1 MTSAIE
7 ITVLATFLSLVIF
20 AGLTLWRWRKDD
32 LEEESDAMEIWE
44 CDHCGTTISATTIEA
59 LIDGYRIHEQSIY
72 CPRDE
77 EEEEDGE

>member
-7 ITVLATFLSLVIF
+7 ITVLATFLSLIIF
-20 AGLTLWRWRKDD
+20 AGLTLWRWRQQD
-32 LEEESDAMEIWE
+32 LTEEANMEVWE
-44 CDHCGTTISATTIEA
+44 CDNCGTVISATTIEA

-77 EEEEDGE
+77 EENEE

>member
-7 ITVLATFLSLVIF
+7 IIVLATFLTLS
-20 AGLTLWRWRKDD
+20 AMAALTLWRWKQED
-32 LEEESDAMEIWE
+32 EEPDMERWE
-44 CDHCGTTISATTIEA
+44 CDHCGTVISATTIEA

-77 EEEEDGE
+77 EESDDEDSND